1 MSDRQRMVSETLSAK
16 AKAQDLLR
24 ALVEA
29 KSVVEQRGPGAPA
42 DLYKKV
48 KGESSLETAI
58 ASATRMVETYD
69 RVLVEL
75 QASRTPAMT

>member
-1 MSDRQRMVSETLSAK
+1 MVSETLSAK

-29 KSVVEQRGPGAPA
+29 KSVVEQRGNPA
-42 DLYKKV
+42 STDLYKKV
-48 KGESSLETAI
+48 KGESSLEAAI

-75 QASRTPAMT
+75 EGPRAPVMT